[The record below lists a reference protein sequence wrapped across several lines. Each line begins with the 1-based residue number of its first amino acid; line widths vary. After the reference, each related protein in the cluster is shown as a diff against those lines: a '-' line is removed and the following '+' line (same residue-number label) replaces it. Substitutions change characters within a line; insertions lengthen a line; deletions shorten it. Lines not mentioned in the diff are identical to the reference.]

1 MRAKVLLPIASVIIV
16 AGAILWAYPRWVRP
30 SPLIL
35 SGTIEAR
42 DVQVG
47 SLVGG
52 RIMAV
57 HVDEGASV
65 VAGQRLVTFE
75 PDLLD
80 IQIQEQRAQIDQ
92 ARARLALQLAGPR
105 AEEKARVRVD
115 WQNAEAERQRLEA
128 LLKKGVVAQEE
139 YDRADATARMKV
151 EVLQENEHGNRRED
165 IDAARATLAQQESH
179 LAYLLRQRKE
189 TVVTAPADGVIQSF
203 SLRPGDLVAA
213 NQAVLNLLE
222 TNQLW
227 VRVYVPETQMGLVRV
242 GQDVSLAV
250 DTFPRRGFP
259 GKIVEIRE
267 KGEYTPRN
275 IQTLD
280 QRTDLVFGV
289 KVAITPTPELKPGM
303 SALVTLKP

>member
-1 MRAKVLLPIASVIIV
+1 
-16 AGAILWAYPRWVRP
+16 
-30 SPLIL
+30 
-35 SGTIEAR
+35 
-42 DVQVG
+42 
-47 SLVGG
+47 
-52 RIMAV
+52 
-57 HVDEGASV
+57 
-65 VAGQRLVTFE
+65 
-75 PDLLD
+75 
-80 IQIQEQRAQIDQ
+80 
-92 ARARLALQLAGPR
+92 
-105 AEEKARVRVD
+105 VD

-139 YDRADATARMKV
+139 YDRADATARMKL
-151 EVLQENEHGNRRED
+151 EVLQENERGSRRED

-222 TNQLW
+222 MSQLW
-227 VRVYVPETQMGLVRV
+227 VRVYVPETQMGLVRM
-242 GQDVSLAV
+242 GQEASLAV
-250 DTFPRRGFP
+250 DTFPGRAFP

>member
-1 MRAKVLLPIASVIIV
+1 MRAKFLLPIASVIII
-16 AGAILWAYPRWVRP
+16 AGAILWAYPRWMGP

-65 VAGQRLVTFE
+65 VAGQRLVTLE

-92 ARARLALQLAGPR
+92 ARAHLALQLAGPR
-105 AEEKARVRVD
+105 PEEKARVRVD
-115 WQNAEAERQRLEA
+115 WQNAESERQRLEA

-139 YDRADATARMKV
+139 YDRADATARMKL
-151 EVLQENEHGNRRED
+151 EILQENERGNRRED

-189 TVVTAPADGVIQSF
+189 TVVTAPVDGVIQSF

-227 VRVYVPETQMGLVRV
+227 VRVYVPETQMGLVRM
-242 GQDVSLAV
+242 GQDATLAV

>member
-139 YDRADATARMKV
+139 YDRADATARMKL

>member
-1 MRAKVLLPIASVIIV
+1 MRAKVLLPIAAGIII
-16 AGAILWAYPRWVRP
+16 AGAILWAYPRWMRP

-65 VAGQRLVTFE
+65 VAGQKLVTLE

-139 YDRADATARMKV
+139 YDRADATARMKL
-151 EVLQENEHGNRRED
+151 EVLQENERGSRRED

-222 TNQLW
+222 MSQLW
-227 VRVYVPETQMGLVRV
+227 VRVYVPETQMGLVRM
-242 GQDVSLAV
+242 GQEASLAV
-250 DTFPRRGFP
+250 DTFPGRAFP

>member
-1 MRAKVLLPIASVIIV
+1 MRAKVLLPFASVIIV

>member
-1 MRAKVLLPIASVIIV
+1 MRARVLLPIVAVIVI
-16 AGAILWAYPRWVRP
+16 AGAILWAYPRWIRP

-65 VAGQRLVTFE
+65 VAGQKLVTLE

-80 IQIQEQRAQIDQ
+80 IQIQEQHAQIDQ

-105 AEEKARVRVD
+105 AEEKTRARVD
-115 WQNAEAERQRLEA
+115 WQNAEAERQRLEV

-139 YDRADATARMKV
+139 YDRADATARMKL
-151 EVLQENEHGNRRED
+151 EVLQENDRGSRKED

-222 TNQLW
+222 MNQLW
-227 VRVYVPETQMGLVRV
+227 VRVYVPETQMGLVRM
-242 GQDVSLAV
+242 GQDASLAV
-250 DTFPRRGFP
+250 DTFPSRAFP

>member
-1 MRAKVLLPIASVIIV
+1 
-16 AGAILWAYPRWVRP
+16 VRP

>member
-1 MRAKVLLPIASVIIV
+1 MRAKVLLPIVSVIVI
-16 AGAILWAYPRWVRP
+16 AGAILWAYPRWLRP

-57 HVDEGASV
+57 HVDEGATV
-65 VAGQRLVTFE
+65 AAGQKLVTLE

-105 AEEKARVRVD
+105 AEEKARARVD

-139 YDRADATARMKV
+139 YDRADATAKMKLELV
-151 EVLQENEHGNRRED
+151 QENERGSRRED
-165 IDAARATLAQQESH
+165 IDSARANLAQQESH
-179 LAYLLRQRKE
+179 LAYLVRQRKE

-213 NQAVLNLLE
+213 NQPVLNLLE
-222 TNQLW
+222 TSQLW
-227 VRVYVPETQMGLVRV
+227 VRVYVPETQMGLVRM
-242 GQDVSLAV
+242 GQEASLAV
-250 DTFPRRGFP
+250 DTFPRRVFP

-289 KVAITPTPELKPGM
+289 KVAIIPTPELKPGM

>member
-1 MRAKVLLPIASVIIV
+1 MRAKVLLPIVSVIVI
-16 AGAILWAYPRWVRP
+16 AGAILWAYPRFLRP

-65 VAGQRLVTFE
+65 VAGQKLVTLE

-105 AEEKARVRVD
+105 VEETARARVD
-115 WQNAEAERQRLEA
+115 WQNAESERHRLEA

-139 YDRADATARMKV
+139 YDRADATAKMKL
-151 EVLQENEHGNRRED
+151 ELLQENERGSRRED
-165 IDAARATLAQQESH
+165 IDAARGNLAQQESH

-189 TVVTAPADGVIQSF
+189 MVVTAPADGVIQSF

-213 NQAVLNLLE
+213 NQPVLNLLE
-222 TNQLW
+222 TSQLW
-227 VRVYVPETQMGLVRV
+227 VRVYVPETEMGLVRM
-242 GQDVSLAV
+242 GQEASLAV
-250 DTFPRRGFP
+250 DTFPRRAFP

>member
-1 MRAKVLLPIASVIIV
+1 MRAKVLLPIGAVIII

-30 SPLIL
+30 GRLIL

-52 RIMAV
+52 RILAV

-65 VAGQRLVTFE
+65 VAGQKLVTLE

-80 IQIQEQRAQIDQ
+80 IQIQEQHAQIDQ

-105 AEEKARVRVD
+105 AEETARARVD

-139 YDRADATARMKV
+139 YDRGDLAARMKL
-151 EVLQENEHGNRRED
+151 ELLQENERGSRRED

-213 NQAVLNLLE
+213 NQAVLSLLE
-222 TNQLW
+222 LNQLW
-227 VRVYVPETQMGLVRV
+227 VRVYVPETELGLVRM
-242 GQDVSLAV
+242 GQDASLTV
-250 DTFPRRGFP
+250 DTFPGRAFP
-259 GKIVEIRE
+259 GKIVEIRD

-289 KVAITPTPELKPGM
+289 KVAIIPTPELKPGM

>member
-1 MRAKVLLPIASVIIV
+1 MRAKVLLPIVSAIVI
-16 AGAILWAYPRWVRP
+16 AGAILWAYPRWLRP

-57 HVDEGASV
+57 HVDEGATV
-65 VAGQRLVTFE
+65 VAGQKLVTLE

-105 AEEKARVRVD
+105 AEEKARARVD

-139 YDRADATARMKV
+139 YDRADATAKMKLELV
-151 EVLQENEHGNRRED
+151 QENERGSRRED
-165 IDAARATLAQQESH
+165 IDSARANLAQQESH
-179 LAYLLRQRKE
+179 LAYLVRQRKE
-189 TVVTAPADGVIQSF
+189 TVVTAPTDGVIQSF

-213 NQAVLNLLE
+213 NQPVLNLLE
-222 TNQLW
+222 TSQLW
-227 VRVYVPETQMGLVRV
+227 VRVYVPETEMGLVRM
-242 GQDVSLAV
+242 GQEASLAV
-250 DTFPRRGFP
+250 DTFPRRVFP

-289 KVAITPTPELKPGM
+289 KVAIIPTPELKPGM